1 MLFPGKSV
9 EQSLPHIE
17 AVHLAIEQYR
27 MQLRDPQ
34 RRPRNDRE
42 GKQCRAGK
50 AVSEVSVT
58 VSRGVAERQV
68 EHRTLQEVIKE
79 ADKALYSAK
88 AAGRNCIRS
97 AGQRRG
103 VVKLASGRE

>member
-17 AVHLAIEQYR
+17 AVRLAIEQYR

-34 RRPRNDRE
+34 RRPRDDRE
-42 GKQCRAGK
+42 GKQRRAGK
-50 AVSEVSVT
+50 AASEVSVT
-58 VSRGVAERQV
+58 VSMGVAERQA
-68 EHRTLQEVIKE
+68 EQRTPQEVIKE

-103 VVKLASGRE
+103 AVKLTAGRE